1 MVEEET
7 PEQITSLLVPMLGR
21 PWLIPN
27 ILVAEVIG
35 LRHPDRS
42 ATGEPGWLLGWLDWR
57 DVKVPLICFEAM
69 NETGQAQVGR
79 EARIL
84 VLNTITGR
92 NRFYAMVIQGI
103 PRTVKVEDDDLV
115 EEPVDSGPVEDR
127 LVQVGGDLAVIPD
140 LDAIEDQLAELNAA

>member
-1 MVEEET
+1 MAEEEQ
-7 PEQITSLLVPMLGR
+7 PEQVTSLLVPMQGR

-42 ATGEPGWLLGWLDWR
+42 GTSGPNWLLGWLNWR
-57 DVKVPLICFEAM
+57 ELEIPLISFEAM
-69 NETGQAQVGR
+69 NEAGQPQIGQ
-79 EARIL
+79 EARI
-84 VLNTITGR
+84 VILNTITGK

-115 EEPVDSGPVEDR
+115 EEPVDTGPVEDKS
-127 LVQVGGDLAVIPD
+127 VQVGGDLAVLPD
-140 LDAIEDQLAELNAA
+140 LDAIEQRVAELNAA

>member
-1 MVEEET
+1 MAEEET
-7 PEQITSLLVPMLGR
+7 PEQVTSLLVPMQGR

-42 ATGEPGWLLGWLDWR
+42 ATSGPGWLLGWINWR
-57 DVKVPLICFEAM
+57 DVEVPLISFEAM
-69 NETGQAQVGR
+69 NEAGQPQIGQ
-79 EARIL
+79 EARIV
-84 VLNTITGR
+84 VLNTITGK

-115 EEPVDSGPVEDR
+115 EEPVDAGPVEDR
-127 LVQVGGDLAVIPD
+127 SVQVGGDLAVMPD
-140 LDAIEDQLAELNAA
+140 LDAIEEQLAGLNAA